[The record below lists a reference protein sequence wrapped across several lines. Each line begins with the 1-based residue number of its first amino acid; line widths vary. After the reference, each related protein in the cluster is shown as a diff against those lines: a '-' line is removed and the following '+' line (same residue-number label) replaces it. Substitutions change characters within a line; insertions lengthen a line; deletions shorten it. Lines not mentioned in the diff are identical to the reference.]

1 MSDNKTTQNKDYA
14 ERLRCVQDVWWKRL
28 LDVQAP
34 YRWNIRKLNLGFTL
48 DIGCGLGRNL
58 SHLEGNAVGVDHN
71 PHSINCCKEQG
82 FNAYTADE
90 FLRSVYA
97 KEDSFDSILLFHI
110 IEHMNEE
117 ENLLLINSYMKYL
130 KKDGKIVIITPQ
142 SAGFKS
148 DYTHIWLAGFNEIK
162 SLCSKLGLIVEKEYS
177 FPFPSFV
184 GHIFK
189 YNENVVV
196 ARKVK

>member
-1 MSDNKTTQNKDYA
+1 MDKTTQNKDYS
-14 ERLRCVQDVWWKRL
+14 ERLKDIQSVWWKRL

-34 YRWNIRKLNLGFTL
+34 YRWNMKRLNLGFTL

-58 SHLEGNAVGVDHN
+58 AHLEGNAVGVDHN

-82 FNAYTADE
+82 FKAYTADE
-90 FLRSVYA
+90 FLKSDYA
-97 KEDSFDSILLFHI
+97 KAERFDSILLSHV
-110 IEHMNEE
+110 IEHMTEE
-117 ENLLLINSYMKYL
+117 ENLSLIKSYIKYL
-130 KKDGKIVIITPQ
+130 KKDGRLVIITPQ

-148 DYTHIWLAGFNEIK
+148 DYTHVWNAGFSETK
-162 SLCSKLGLIVEKEYS
+162 SLCSKLGLFVEKEYS
-177 FPFPSFV
+177 FPFPSFI
-184 GHIFK
+184 GKIFK